1 MSIQSPAAH
10 TAGNA
15 PATEDLGPLA
25 WVLGEIQ
32 KSLDAVGKTLR
43 RFSRDAASA
52 LPGSE
57 IDTMP
62 VRQARQQLHQA
73 VGALQMVGHTAP
85 ALVLGA
91 MEFAVQSFVTE
102 PLRCNDAAVQKI
114 ERAGFAVA
122 DFLNA
127 VVAGKTVSSV
137 ALFPQYREVLE
148 LVGNERVHPA
158 DLWSMTWR
166 WVEIK
171 PAPTQAALVYDPAVR
186 SKLDREVL
194 QVVKSGD
201 DHSARRLQAL
211 CLGLGRGASVPRV
224 ASFWTLAAGFF
235 EALALALIPAD
246 SHVKRAA
253 SRVLLQYAT
262 LARGDNTVSDRL
274 GQDLLF
280 FCAQAVPGPG
290 DEAATLRAVRAAWGI
305 SNEQKVDYTIE
316 QFGRF
321 DPLVLAQAR
330 KRIETAKEMWSA
342 LSGGDV
348 GRTRQVVETFAQLGE
363 SLQKLHPPSLPM
375 VQALNNAVEASVRS
389 GQPPGT
395 ELAMEV
401 ATSVLYLEAAFEDLD
416 PQDRQLTARTI
427 QLAGRIER
435 ARDGGRSEPLEPWM
449 EELYRRVSDRQ
460 TMGTVVGELRSHLAE
475 LEKSLDQFFRRPT
488 EKGLLRNVPSQLL
501 QMRGVFSVLGLDQ
514 AAQTVQRMREN
525 VDQLLAEESPT
536 DEIRAFDS
544 LGNNLGALG
553 FLIDMLSY
561 QPALAKRLFVFDA
574 DIGELKPLM
583 GRQASDASSDAAAPA
598 AFASASGPVAVTE
611 AVMSVEQVDAQI
623 AAKLAALATPGAR
636 KSSPPPSPSPI
647 DEFSQAATSWT
658 SKITG
663 PAPLEALPDTEVT
676 ELEEDDLQNIFLD
689 EAREVLHNGLAAVS
703 ALGARPGDEGELT
716 VLRRAF
722 HTLKGSSRMVGL
734 MDFGEA
740 AWSLEQVLNTWLA
753 DQRPASPELL
763 TGTRNALQ
771 DFAKWVEAIAA
782 GGSHS
787 WKSAPFL
794 AIAESLRTG
803 EPLEIPARVADA
815 EALVAAARHIAAEA
829 AAEVPSAPME
839 PVPLPELPEL
849 PDLRDLELELD
860 LELKGAEAL
869 PVDEPVPAVSVDSPV
884 ADAEEP
890 TVWSGLDGAN
900 EEALQTAS
908 EQAPSDAPRSDEGF
922 ASTDFLDFDAQ
933 PEPPPEEAVSL
944 GDYDDGDFLETV
956 HTALEPSLVSAAS
969 RPKSEPEELSPLELE
984 PEVAAV
990 PQPEVEPAP
999 TLEEVPA
1006 EPAVAS
1012 TPDAELAE
1020 LDELTFALNLEPEA
1034 PALPEP
1040 TVAVEASAPAE
1051 TPVIDE
1057 LPIAHDEVPV
1067 EMAAPEIPPMD
1078 VAEPPVEAAAAAP
1091 EEPQPERTPAPSAE
1105 EQVKVIGPL
1114 RIGIALYNVYLN
1126 EADEWSRQLAT
1137 EVGEWALETHQRVPT
1152 STIGLAHSLAGS
1164 SATVGFQSLSGMAR
1178 LFEAA
1183 LAHLHT
1189 QGRGTPEQGAVLVAA
1204 AEELRRL
1211 LHQFAA
1217 GFLREPAEETLEA
1230 LRSVEASQ
1238 LPIETAEPAAAP
1250 LHLVRHA
1257 GSDVLLDDADDA
1269 SDVVDAV
1276 DMDLF
1281 PIFEEEANELLPQ
1294 LGAALRDWV
1303 QNPENS
1309 ASRTSS
1315 LRTLHTLKG
1324 SARLAGA
1331 MRLGERAHRMESDIE
1346 AIGAE
1351 GADRQAIEQVLTRFD
1366 ALQANF
1372 DALRAAD
1379 DATQAELV
1387 QRAAT
1392 APAPVVPVPAEA
1404 KASAKPSVAV
1414 PTALELEAVP
1424 EAAPASAEAAAVE
1437 PPAERAAIALPSPSV
1452 LTPLRAVSS
1461 QAVRIRTHLLDR
1473 LVAQAGEVIITRSRL
1488 EAELGQLRSSLTDLT
1503 GNLDRLRQQLRDI
1516 EVQAESQMQSR
1527 LAQAKDSQQGF
1538 DPLEFDRFTRV
1549 QELTRMMAESVN
1561 DVATVQR
1568 TLQKT
1573 VQATEDDLSAQA
1585 RQTREL
1591 QRGLLRTRMVEFEG
1605 ISDRLYRV
1613 VRQASKDTGKQVRLD
1628 ITGGSIEM
1636 DRGVLERMT
1645 PAFEHLLR
1653 NCVAHGIEDAAARE
1667 KAGKDPSGLIVIE
1680 LHQEGND
1687 VSVSF
1692 QDDGGGLKYDRI
1704 VARARA
1710 LGLIAEGQQLSDEEA
1725 AELIYQPG
1733 FSTAEQVS
1741 ELAGRGIGMD
1751 VVRAQVAGLGGR
1763 IETRSKAGQG
1773 TTFKLVLPLT
1783 TAVTHVV
1790 MMRAGGVS
1798 IGVPS
1803 NLVELVL
1810 RAGASELEKAYL
1822 DQHYPFG
1829 GEDVPFYWAGA
1840 LLQSSAGSGRAPGKA
1855 NTIVVVRSA
1864 AQRVALH
1871 VDEVLGNQE
1880 VVVKNLGPQLSRL
1893 PGMAAISVL
1902 ASGAVAL
1909 IYNPVALAAVHG
1921 DKARAFQASPNRGAA
1936 TPDSGGAR
1944 PEAPIAQAPAQVPL
1958 VLVVDDSIT
1967 VRRVTQRLLQR
1978 EGYRVALAADGLQ
1991 ALERLQQERPAVVLS
2006 DIEMPRM
2013 DGFDLARNIRADQ
2026 SLADLPI
2033 IMITSRIAE
2042 KHHDHAR
2049 ALGVNHYLGKPYSE
2063 EELLRLVRSYTGVE
2077 LPVALVA

>member
-1 MSIQSPAAH
+1 VSIQIAATTAAGASPLS
-10 TAGNA
+10 N
-15 PATEDLGPLA
+15 EDLGPLA
-25 WVLGEIQ
+25 WILGEIQ
-32 KSLDAVGKTLR
+32 KSLDGVGKSLR
-43 RFSRDAASA
+43 RFARDVGSA
-52 LPGSE
+52 GGQEIETLPLR
-57 IDTMP
+57 M
-62 VRQARQQLHQA
+62 ARQQLHQA
-73 VGALQMVGHTAP
+73 VGALQMVGHPAP

-91 MEFAVQSFVTE
+91 MEFAVQSFVSE
-102 PLRCNDAAVQKI
+102 PLRCTESAVQKI
-114 ERAGFAVA
+114 DRAGFAVT

-127 VVAGKTVSSV
+127 LVAGKTVSSV

-158 DLWSMTWR
+158 DLWSVSWR

-171 PAPTQAALVYDPAVR
+171 PAPTQTALVYDPAVR

-194 QVVKSGD
+194 KVVKSGD
-201 DHSARRLQAL
+201 DHAARRLQAL

-246 SHVKRAA
+246 AHVKRAA

-280 FCAQAVPGPG
+280 FCAQAVPGPR
-290 DEAATLRAVRAAWGI
+290 DEAPTLRAVRAAWGVA
-305 SNEQKVDYTIE
+305 NEQAVDYTVE

-330 KRIETAKEMWSA
+330 KRIETAKDMWSA
-342 LSGGDV
+342 LSSGDV
-348 GRTRQVVETFAQLGE
+348 SRARQVADSFVQLGE
-363 SLQKLHPPSLPM
+363 SLQKLHPPSQPL
-375 VQALNNAVEASVRS
+375 VQALNNAVDASVRS
-389 GQPPGT
+389 GRPPGT

-401 ATSVLYLEAAFEDLD
+401 ATSVLYLEAAFEDID
-416 PQDRQLTARTI
+416 PHDRQLTARTV
-427 QLAGRIER
+427 QLAGRIDR

-460 TMGTVVGELRSHLAE
+460 TMGTVVGELRSHLSE
-475 LEKSLDQFFRRPT
+475 LEKALDQFFRRPT
-488 EKGLLRNVPSQLL
+488 EKNLLLSVPTQLL

-514 AAQTVQRMREN
+514 AAQTVQRMRET
-525 VDQLLAEESPT
+525 VDRLLADESPAQ
-536 DEIRAFDS
+536 DAQVFDS

-574 DIGELKPLM
+574 ELGELKPLM
-583 GRQASDASSDAAAPA
+583 GRQAEESPA
-598 AFASASGPVAVTE
+598 AKASAPVSVAADSGVVTPDKT
-611 AVMSVEQVDAQI
+611 VLSVEEVDAQI
-623 AAKLAALATPGAR
+623 AARLAALAGPGR
-636 KSSPPPSPSPI
+636 KRPPSPI
-647 DEFSQAATSWT
+647 EEFSQAAASWT
-658 SKITG
+658 AKITG

-703 ALGARPGDEGELT
+703 ALAARPDDDGELT

-740 AWSLEQVLNTWLA
+740 AWSFEQVLNTWLA
-753 DQRPASPELL
+753 DERPATPELL
-763 TGTRNALQ
+763 AGTRKALRE
-771 DFAKWVEAIAA
+771 FAQWVEAVAA
-782 GGSHS
+782 GEPHG
-787 WKSAPFL
+787 WQSAPFV
-794 AIAESLRTG
+794 AVAEALRTG
-803 EPLEIPARVADA
+803 EPVAVPARVADVD
-815 EALVAAARHIAAEA
+815 ALVAAARHIAAESAVEPPA
-829 AAEVPSAPME
+829 AAPVAPL
-839 PVPLPELPEL
+839 PIPELPVL
-849 PDLRDLELELD
+849 PDLDLD
-860 LELKGAEAL
+860 LPQPASGLPEADL
-869 PVDEPVPAVSVDSPV
+869 QREETAVDEI
-884 ADAEEP
+884 
-890 TVWSGLDGAN
+890 TVWSGLREPDLDRGPDSGLVD
-900 EEALQTAS
+900 EVP
-908 EQAPSDAPRSDEGF
+908 QATEDEF
-922 ASTDFLDFDAQ
+922 SSTGFLDFDGKPAPRV
-933 PEPPPEEAVSL
+933 PEPEPLGDLEEA
-944 GDYDDGDFLETV
+944 DFLETV
-956 HTALEPSLVSAAS
+956 HTS
-969 RPKSEPEELSPLELE
+969 LE
-984 PEVAAV
+984 PELASIAR
-990 PQPEVEPAP
+990 QRAPEPEPAP
-999 TLEEVPA
+999 DLAFESQQEDAAFDIEADIPPPA
-1006 EPAVAS
+1006 NEPLAG
-1012 TPDAELAE
+1012 AE
-1020 LDELTFALNLEPEA
+1020 LDFQLELPREAAIGSHEA
-1034 PALPEP
+1034 PP
-1040 TVAVEASAPAE
+1040 
-1051 TPVIDE
+1051 
-1057 LPIAHDEVPV
+1057 
-1067 EMAAPEIPPMD
+1067 
-1078 VAEPPVEAAAAAP
+1078 VAEPPVEAEGSAGLDSSPFAFDQALIADLAATDMPAGQDGARSGPASLAESLAP
-1091 EEPQPERTPAPSAE
+1091 NEPESVTETAVPVPEPEPEPESVLEPPVASGSDD
-1105 EQVKVIGPL
+1105 QVKVIGPL

-1137 EVGEWALETHQRVPT
+1137 ELGEWALETHTRLPD
-1152 STIGLAHSLAGS
+1152 STVGLAHSLAGS
-1164 SATVGFQSLSGMAR
+1164 SATVGFQGLSGMAR
-1178 LFEAA
+1178 LLETA
-1183 LAHLHT
+1183 LLHLQHE
-1189 QGRGTPEQGAVLVAA
+1189 GRGTPQQGAVLVSA

-1217 GFLREPAEETLEA
+1217 GFLKEPAEDTLEA
-1230 LRSVEASQ
+1230 LRDVAVARTGAAEAGD
-1238 LPIETAEPAAAP
+1238 IRAASGQ
-1250 LHLVRHA
+1250 HLRSGMADVA
-1257 GSDVLLDDADDA
+1257 LDDTEGALDVL
-1269 SDVVDAV
+1269 DAV
-1276 DMDLF
+1276 DVDLF
-1281 PIFEEEANELLPQ
+1281 PIFEEEAAELLPQ
-1294 LGAALRDWV
+1294 LGSALREWA
-1303 QNPENS
+1303 QQPQET
-1309 ASRTSS
+1309 ASRATA

-1331 MRLGERAHRMESDIE
+1331 MRLGELAHRMESEIE
-1346 AIGAE
+1346 AIGSE
-1351 GADRQAIEQVLTRFD
+1351 GADRTLIEQLLGRFD
-1366 ALQANF
+1366 ALQSVF
-1372 DALRAAD
+1372 DGLRAAD
-1379 DATQAELV
+1379 DAIQTRLV
-1387 QRAAT
+1387 QRASVASPADELFAA
-1392 APAPVVPVPAEA
+1392 APAGEEAKAADQAASLDEAVSISVESSTGVPAE
-1404 KASAKPSVAV
+1404 
-1414 PTALELEAVP
+1414 
-1424 EAAPASAEAAAVE
+1424 PAT
-1437 PPAERAAIALPSPSV
+1437 ERVGIAMPLPSALAITPS
-1452 LTPLRAVSS
+1452 RGASG
-1461 QAVRIRTHLLDR
+1461 QAVRIRTQLLDR
-1473 LVAQAGEVIITRSRL
+1473 LVAQAGEIMITRSRL
-1488 EAELGQLRSSLTDLT
+1488 EAELGQLRASLTDLT

-1527 LAQAKDSQQGF
+1527 LAQAKDSQQAF

-1573 VQATEDDLSAQA
+1573 VQATEDDLSTQA

-1605 ISDRLYRV
+1605 ISERLYRV

-1628 ITGGSIEM
+1628 ITGGTIEM
-1636 DRGVLERMT
+1636 DRGVLDRMT

-1667 KAGKDPSGLIVIE
+1667 KLGKDPVGLIAVE

-1692 QDDGGGLKYDRI
+1692 RDDGGGLNHERI
-1704 VARARA
+1704 MARARA
-1710 LGLIAEGQQLSDEEA
+1710 LGLIEEGRTLAPEQA
-1725 AELIYQPG
+1725 AELIFEPG

-1751 VVRAQVAGLGGR
+1751 VVRAEVAALGGR
-1763 IETRSKAGQG
+1763 IETHSQPGQG
-1773 TTFKLVLPLT
+1773 TLFKLVLPLT

-1790 MMRAGGVS
+1790 MLRAGAIT

-1810 RAGASELEKAYL
+1810 RAGASDLQAAYSG
-1822 DQHYPFG
+1822 QRYPFG
-1829 GEDVPFYWAGA
+1829 GEQVPFYWAGA
-1840 LLQSSAGSGRAPGKA
+1840 LLQSSPRSERAPGKA
-1855 NTIVVVRSA
+1855 NTIVIVRSA

-1921 DKARAFQASPNRGAA
+1921 EKAREFQRATDMQVPLRDARGAEPA
-1936 TPDSGGAR
+1936 VG
-1944 PEAPIAQAPAQVPL
+1944 AQAPAPQVPL

-2013 DGFDLARNIRADQ
+2013 DGFDLARNIRADE

-2042 KHHDHAR
+2042 KHREHAR

-2063 EELLRLVRSYTGVE
+2063 EELLRLVRQFTGAE

>member
-1 MSIQSPAAH
+1 VSIQSPAAH
-10 TAGNA
+10 IAGNA

-158 DLWSMTWR
+158 DLWNMTWR

-171 PAPTQAALVYDPAVR
+171 PAPTQTALVYDPAVR

-201 DHSARRLQAL
+201 DHAARRLQAL

-280 FCAQAVPGPG
+280 FCAQAVPGTG

-321 DPLVLAQAR
+321 DPVVLAQAR

-342 LSGGDV
+342 LSGGDTA
-348 GRTRQVVETFAQLGE
+348 RTRQVVEAFAQLGE

-389 GQPPGT
+389 GRPPGT

-416 PQDRQLTARTI
+416 PQDRQLTARTV

-460 TMGTVVGELRSHLAE
+460 TMGTVVGELRSHLSE

-583 GRQASDASSDAAAPA
+583 GRQAGDASSEAAAPA

-636 KSSPPPSPSPI
+636 KQPQSPI
-647 DEFSQAATSWT
+647 EEFSQAATSWT

-703 ALGARPGDEGELT
+703 ALGARPDDEGELT
-716 VLRRAF
+716 ILRRAF

-753 DQRPASPELL
+753 DQRPATPELL

-803 EPLEIPARVADA
+803 EPLQIPARVADA
-815 EALVAAARHIAAEA
+815 ESLVAAARHIAAEA
-829 AAEVPSAPME
+829 AAEVPPAPME
-839 PVPLPELPEL
+839 PVPLPEL

-860 LELKGAEAL
+860 LDSKGVEAKSADVQAEAL
-869 PVDEPVPAVSVDSPV
+869 P
-884 ADAEEP
+884 
-890 TVWSGLDGAN
+890 
-900 EEALQTAS
+900 S
-908 EQAPSDAPRSDEGF
+908 ESRRSDDGF
-922 ASTDFLDFDAQ
+922 ASSDFLDFDTK
-933 PEPPPEEAVSL
+933 PEPPPEEVASL
-944 GDYDDGDFLETV
+944 GDYEDVDFLETV
-956 HTALEPSLVSAAS
+956 HTALEPSLVAAAS
-969 RPKSEPEELSPLELE
+969 PRQPEPEELPPLELE

-990 PQPEVEPAP
+990 PQPEVEPEPLLEELATERVAAP
-999 TLEEVPA
+999 T
-1006 EPAVAS
+1006 
-1012 TPDAELAE
+1012 PDPELA
-1020 LDELTFALNLEPEA
+1020 FALRLEPEA
-1034 PALPEP
+1034 APEP
-1040 TVAVEASAPAE
+1040 MPEVEASHPAQ
-1051 TPVIDE
+1051 TPVIE
-1057 LPIAHDEVPV
+1057 EPAAVEEAAAFEIA
-1067 EMAAPEIPPMD
+1067 AATEFPRLD
-1078 VAEPPVEAAAAAP
+1078 VAEPPVEAGPVETVASAP
-1091 EEPQPERTPAPSAE
+1091 EEPQPERTPPPSAE

-1137 EVGEWALETHQRVPT
+1137 EVGEWALETHERVPM
-1152 STIGLAHSLAGS
+1152 SAISLAHSLAGS

-1183 LAHLHT
+1183 LQHLHT
-1189 QGRGTPEQGAVLVAA
+1189 QGRGTPEQGAILVAA

-1217 GFLREPAEETLEA
+1217 GFLREPAEDTVEA
-1230 LRSVEASQ
+1230 LRNVEASQ
-1238 LPIETAEPAAAP
+1238 LPVETVQPAAAP
-1250 LHLVRHA
+1250 LHLVRNVE
-1257 GSDVLLDDADDA
+1257 SDVSLDDSDEA
-1269 SDVVDAV
+1269 SDVIDAV

-1294 LGAALRDWV
+1294 LGAALREWA
-1303 QNPENS
+1303 QNPQNPS
-1309 ASRTSS
+1309 PRTSS

-1331 MRLGERAHRMESDIE
+1331 MRLGERAHRMESEIE

-1351 GADRQAIEQVLTRFD
+1351 SADRHAIEQLLTRFD
-1366 ALQANF
+1366 AVQASF

-1392 APAPVVPVPAEA
+1392 PPAPVAAAAAPEA
-1404 KASAKPSVAV
+1404 KVPSTPSVV
-1414 PTALELEAVP
+1414 EP
-1424 EAAPASAEAAAVE
+1424 AAPAYEAVAEAASAATEPTPAAPPVE
-1437 PPAERAAIALPSPSV
+1437 RSAIAMPSPSV
-1452 LTPLRAVSS
+1452 LTPLRAASS

-1667 KAGKDPSGLIVIE
+1667 SAGKDPSGLIVIE

-1704 VARARA
+1704 IARARS
-1710 LGLIAEGQQLSDEEA
+1710 LGLVAEGQQLSDEEA

-1763 IETRSKAGQG
+1763 IETHSKPGQG

-1790 MMRAGGVS
+1790 MMRAGTVN

-1822 DQHYPFG
+1822 NQHYPFG
-1829 GEDVPFYWAGA
+1829 GEEVPFYWAGA
-1840 LLQSSAGSGRAPGKA
+1840 LLQSSPGSERAPGKA

-1909 IYNPVALAAVHG
+1909 IYNPVALAAVHSE
-1921 DKARAFQASPNRGAA
+1921 KARAFQASAGRGAA
-1936 TPDSGGAR
+1936 TPGAGGAQ
-1944 PEAPIAQAPAQVPL
+1944 PLAPVQVPAQVPL

-2013 DGFDLARNIRADQ
+2013 DGFDLARNIRADA

>member
-1 MSIQSPAAH
+1 MSIQSPATAPV
-10 TAGNA
+10 AGNA

-32 KSLDAVGKTLR
+32 KSLDNVSKTLR
-43 RFSRDAASA
+43 RFAREAGSA
-52 LPGSE
+52 PE
-57 IDTMP
+57 TDTTP
-62 VRQARQQLHQA
+62 LRLARQQLHQA

-91 MEFAVQSFVTE
+91 MEFAVQSFITE
-102 PLRCNDAAVQKI
+102 PARCTEAAVHKI
-114 ERAGFAVA
+114 DRAGFAA
-122 DFLNA
+122 TDFLNA
-127 VVAGKTVSSV
+127 LLAGKTVSSV
-137 ALFPQYREVLE
+137 ALFPQYRDVLE

-158 DLWSMTWR
+158 DLWSMSWR

-171 PAPTQAALVYDPAVR
+171 PAPTQTALVYDPAVR

-194 QVVKSGD
+194 KIVKSGD
-201 DHSARRLQAL
+201 DHAARRLQAL

-235 EALALALIPAD
+235 EALALSLIPTDA
-246 SHVKRAA
+246 HVKRAA

-280 FCAQAVPGPG
+280 FCAQAVPGPR
-290 DEAATLRAVRAAWGI
+290 DEAATLRAVRVAWGVA
-305 SNEQKVDYTIE
+305 NEQKVDYAIE

-330 KRIETAKEMWSA
+330 KRIEAAKEMWSA

-348 GRTRQVVETFAQLGE
+348 SRTRQVADTFAQLGE

-375 VQALNNAVEASVRS
+375 VQALNNAVDASLRS
-389 GQPPGT
+389 GKPPAT

-416 PQDRQLTARTI
+416 PHDRQLTARTV

-435 ARDGGRSEPLEPWM
+435 VREGGRSEPLEPWM

-460 TMGTVVGELRSHLAE
+460 TMGTVVGELRAHLSE
-475 LEKSLDQFFRRPT
+475 LEKSLDQFFRRPAD
-488 EKGLLRNVPSQLL
+488 KSVLRTVPTQLL

-525 VDQLLAEESPT
+525 VDQLLAEEAAATEAS
-536 DEIRAFDS
+536 DFDA

-553 FLIDMLSY
+553 FLIDMLGY
-561 QPALAKRLFVFDA
+561 QPALAKRLFVFDSEA
-574 DIGELKPLM
+574 GELKPLM
-583 GRQASDASSDAAAPA
+583 GRQANDTAEPEATAPVS
-598 AFASASGPVAVTE
+598 FASASGPVSVTDT
-611 AVMSVEQVDAQI
+611 VLSVEEVDAQI
-623 AAKLAALATPGAR
+623 AAKLAALAGPTR
-636 KSSPPPSPSPI
+636 KAPSPI
-647 DEFSQAATSWT
+647 EEFSKATASWT
-658 SKITG
+658 AKITG

-703 ALGARPGDEGELT
+703 ALGAQPDDNGELT

-740 AWSLEQVLNTWLA
+740 AWSFEQVLNTWLA
-753 DQRPASPELL
+753 DQRPATPELL
-763 TGTRNALQ
+763 AGTKRALT

-782 GGSHS
+782 NEPHG
-787 WKSAPFL
+787 WQSAPFRSV
-794 AIAESLRTG
+794 AEALRTG
-803 EPLEIPARVADA
+803 EPIAPPARVADA
-815 EALVAAARHIAAEA
+815 EALVAAARHIAAEETMAEAKA
-829 AAEVPSAPME
+829 APDAQPE
-839 PVPLPELPEL
+839 PLPLPELPEL
-849 PDLRDLELELD
+849 ELD
-860 LELKGAEAL
+860 MAPMAFEA
-869 PVDEPVPAVSVDSPV
+869 PSEAAPEPMPPSA
-884 ADAEEP
+884 
-890 TVWSGLDGAN
+890 
-900 EEALQTAS
+900 TAS
-908 EQAPSDAPRSDEGF
+908 ADDF
-922 ASTDFLDFDAQ
+922 ASTDFLDFEVKPA
-933 PEPPPEEAVSL
+933 PALEEPVPPAELEEI
-944 GDYDDGDFLETV
+944 DFLETV
-956 HTALEPSLVSAAS
+956 HVSI
-969 RPKSEPEELSPLELE
+969 
-984 PEVAAV
+984 
-990 PQPEVEPAP
+990 EPA
-999 TLEEVPA
+999 LALPA
-1006 EPAVAS
+1006 EPVFEAPASIPAPVAEPEP
-1012 TPDAELAE
+1012 TPEPAQ
-1020 LDELTFALNLEPEA
+1020 ALHVEPEAMPEPEA
-1034 PALPEP
+1034 PALAEEALEELPQALQAEPEA
-1040 TVAVEASAPAE
+1040 VAASAE
-1051 TPVIDE
+1051 
-1057 LPIAHDEVPV
+1057 
-1067 EMAAPEIPPMD
+1067 PE
-1078 VAEPPVEAAAAAP
+1078 AEP
-1091 EEPQPERTPAPSAE
+1091 ERPAAPSADD
-1105 EQVKVIGPL
+1105 QVKVIGPL

-1126 EADEWSRQLAT
+1126 EADEWSRQLAI
-1137 EVGEWALETHQRVPT
+1137 EVGEWALESHERVSD

-1164 SATVGFQSLSGMAR
+1164 SATVGFQGLSDMAR
-1178 LFEAA
+1178 SIEAA
-1183 LAHLHT
+1183 LQHLHM
-1189 QGRGTPEQGAVLVAA
+1189 QGRGTPAQGAVLVTA

-1217 GFLREPAEETLEA
+1217 GFLHEPAQETMRA
-1230 LRSVEASQ
+1230 LRDVAASPMPLDMGEAAIGS
-1238 LPIETAEPAAAP
+1238 AASLRFA
-1250 LHLVRHA
+1250 VA
-1257 GSDVLLDDADDA
+1257 DVALDDSEDA
-1269 SDVVDAV
+1269 IDVTDVIDV
-1276 DMDLF
+1276 DLF
-1281 PIFEEEANELLPQ
+1281 PIFEEEAAELLPQ
-1294 LGAALRDWV
+1294 LGTALREWSQHPDD
-1303 QNPENS
+1303 PAPR
-1309 ASRTSS
+1309 AST

-1331 MRLGERAHRMESDIE
+1331 MRLGERAHRMESEIE
-1346 AIGAE
+1346 AISAE
-1351 GADRQAIEQVLTRFD
+1351 GADRQAIEHLLTRFD
-1366 ALQANF
+1366 TLQATF
-1372 DALRAAD
+1372 DGLRAAD
-1379 DATQAELV
+1379 DAIQTELV
-1387 QRAAT
+1387 QRVVAAAPAAPAVSAAAEARAGT
-1392 APAPVVPVPAEA
+1392 AEPKAGTPEPAPVAEA
-1404 KASAKPSVAV
+1404 DTARRAV
-1414 PTALELEAVP
+1414 
-1424 EAAPASAEAAAVE
+1424 
-1437 PPAERAAIALPSPSV
+1437 ALPSPSA
-1452 LTPLRAVSS
+1452 LTPLRNISS

-1488 EAELGQLRSSLTDLT
+1488 EAELGQLRSSLGDLT

-1605 ISDRLYRV
+1605 ISERLYRV

-1628 ITGGSIEM
+1628 IVGGSIEM
-1636 DRGVLERMT
+1636 DRGVLDRMT

-1653 NCVAHGIEDAAARE
+1653 NCVAHGIEDVAARE
-1667 KAGKDPSGLIVIE
+1667 KAGKDASGLIVIE
-1680 LHQEGND
+1680 LHHEGND

-1692 QDDGGGLKYDRI
+1692 RDDGAGLNHKRI
-1704 VARARA
+1704 VERAQS
-1710 LGLIAEGQQLSDEEA
+1710 LGLIAQGQKLSEDEA
-1725 AELIYQPG
+1725 AELIFQPG

-1751 VVRAQVAGLGGR
+1751 VVRAQIAALGGR
-1763 IETRSKAGQG
+1763 IETQSKAGEG
-1773 TTFKLVLPLT
+1773 TSFKLVLPLT

-1790 MMRAGGVS
+1790 MLRTGATS

-1803 NLVELVL
+1803 NLVELVQ
-1810 RAGASELEKAYL
+1810 RASGSELETAYL
-1822 DQHYPFG
+1822 NQRYAFA
-1829 GEDVPFYWAGA
+1829 GEQVPFFWAGA
-1840 LLQSSAGSGRAPGKA
+1840 LLQSSARSDRAIGKT
-1855 NTIVVVRSA
+1855 NTIVMVRSA
-1864 AQRVALH
+1864 QQRVALH

-1893 PGMAAISVL
+1893 PGMAGISVL
-1902 ASGAVAL
+1902 ASGAVAM

-1921 DKARAFQASPNRGAA
+1921 EKARQLQAKGAA
-1936 TPDSGGAR
+1936 AASSSQGVRSAEPAL
-1944 PEAPIAQAPAQVPL
+1944 PQPAPQIPL

-1978 EGYRVALAADGLQ
+1978 EGYRVSLAADGLQ

-2013 DGFDLARNIRADQ
+2013 DGFDLARNIRADE
-2026 SLADLPI
+2026 SLAGLPI

-2042 KHHDHAR
+2042 KHRDHAR

-2063 EELLRLVRSYTGVE
+2063 EELLRLVRSYTSAEV
-2077 LPVALVA
+2077 PVAMAA

>member
-1 MSIQSPAAH
+1 MSIQSPATAH

-32 KSLDAVGKTLR
+32 KSLDGVGKTLR
-43 RFSRDAASA
+43 RFARDAAA
-52 LPGSE
+52 AAPGSE
-57 IDTMP
+57 IDTQP
-62 VRQARQQLHQA
+62 LRLARQQLHQA

-102 PLRCNDAAVQKI
+102 PLRCTDSAVQKI
-114 ERAGFAVA
+114 DRAGFAVA

-127 VVAGKTVSSV
+127 LIAGKVVSSV

-171 PAPTQAALVYDPAVR
+171 PAPTQTALVYDPAVR

-194 QVVKSGD
+194 KVVKSGD
-201 DHSARRLQAL
+201 DHAARRLQAL

-235 EALALALIPAD
+235 EALALALIPTDA
-246 SHVKRAA
+246 HVKRAA

-280 FCAQAVPGPG
+280 FCAQAVPGSR
-290 DEAATLRAVRAAWGI
+290 DEAATLRAVRVAWGVA
-305 SNEQKVDYTIE
+305 NEQTVDYTIE

-321 DPLVLAQAR
+321 DPVVLAQAR
-330 KRIETAKEMWSA
+330 KRIEAAKEMWSA

-348 GRTRQVVETFAQLGE
+348 NRTRQVADTFAQLGE

-375 VQALNNAVEASVRS
+375 VQALNNAVDASLRS
-389 GQPPGT
+389 GKPPAT

-416 PQDRQLTARTI
+416 PHDRQLTARTV

-435 ARDGGRSEPLEPWM
+435 AREGGRSEPLEPWM

-460 TMGTVVGELRSHLAE
+460 TMGTVVGELRSHLSE
-475 LEKSLDQFFRRPT
+475 LEKSLDQFFRRPS
-488 EKGLLRNVPSQLL
+488 EKGLLRTVPSQLL

-525 VDQLLAEESPT
+525 VDQLLAEESPA
-536 DEIRAFDS
+536 DEIQAFDS

-574 DIGELKPLM
+574 ELGELKPLM
-583 GRQASDASSDAAAPA
+583 GRQASDASLPEAVAPVS
-598 AFASASGPVAVTE
+598 FASSSGPVAVTDT
-611 AVMSVEQVDAQI
+611 VLSVEEVDAQI
-623 AAKLAALATPGAR
+623 AAKLAALAGPGTR
-636 KSSPPPSPSPI
+636 KTPPSPI
-647 DEFSQAATSWT
+647 EEFSRATASWT
-658 SKITG
+658 AKITG

-703 ALGARPGDEGELT
+703 ALGSRPDDSGELT

-722 HTLKGSSRMVGL
+722 HTLKGSARMVGL

-740 AWSLEQVLNTWLA
+740 AWSFEQVLNTWLA
-753 DQRPASPELL
+753 DQRPATPELL
-763 TGTRNALQ
+763 AGTRTSLQ
-771 DFAKWVEAIAA
+771 DFAKWVEAIAS
-782 GGSHS
+782 GEPHT
-787 WKSAPFL
+787 WQSAPFR
-794 AIAESLRTG
+794 AIAEALRTG
-803 EPLEIPARVADA
+803 EPLAPAPAPVADA
-815 EALVAAARHIAAEA
+815 DTLVAAARRIAAE
-829 AAEVPSAPME
+829 SAVEAPPAPVE
-839 PVPLPELPEL
+839 PLPLPEMPDL
-849 PDLRDLELELD
+849 PDLDLD
-860 LELKGAEAL
+860 S
-869 PVDEPVPAVSVDSPV
+869 EPVAFEEP
-884 ADAEEP
+884 AEEAKP
-890 TVWSGLDGAN
+890 AASQAEETTVWLGVDQPGARREAEPEGRH
-900 EEALQTAS
+900 EE
-908 EQAPSDAPRSDEGF
+908 EPGSDDGF
-922 ASTDFLDFDAQ
+922 ASTDFLDFDAK
-933 PEPPPEEAVSL
+933 PAAPPEDPEVL
-944 GDYDDGDFLETV
+944 DELEDVDFLETV
-956 HTALEPSLVSAAS
+956 HTSLEPALAARAVQPQPETTPEPAHATDAEIEAMFAVPAPAPAELPTPVEDLAFELTLAPES
-969 RPKSEPEELSPLELE
+969 PVEPEAAAE
-984 PEVAAV
+984 PAPAAVEPEPEPEVVPEPEALAPAAEAMEEAPAEPVVEAIEPPAAAAPVEVAAV
-990 PQPEVEPAP
+990 TEAETEVE
-999 TLEEVPA
+999 A
-1006 EPAVAS
+1006 E
-1012 TPDAELAE
+1012 AEAE
-1020 LDELTFALNLEPEA
+1020 AEA
-1034 PALPEP
+1034 ERP
-1040 TVAVEASAPAE
+1040 
-1051 TPVIDE
+1051 
-1057 LPIAHDEVPV
+1057 
-1067 EMAAPEIPPMD
+1067 
-1078 VAEPPVEAAAAAP
+1078 AAAAL
-1091 EEPQPERTPAPSAE
+1091 SAE

-1137 EVGEWALETHQRVPT
+1137 EVGEWALESHERVPD
-1152 STIGLAHSLAGS
+1152 SMIGLAHSLAGS
-1164 SATVGFQSLSGMAR
+1164 SATVGFQSLSNMAR

-1183 LAHLHT
+1183 LQHLQM
-1189 QGRGTPEQGAVLVAA
+1189 QGRGTPEQGVVLVVA

-1217 GFLREPAEETLEA
+1217 GFLREPAEETLQA
-1230 LRSVEASQ
+1230 LREVAASQ
-1238 LPIETAEPAAAP
+1238 LPVEPVEGR
-1250 LHLVRHA
+1250 LVTFHVPRDA
-1257 GSDVLLDDADDA
+1257 MADVALDD
-1269 SDVVDAV
+1269 SEDAV
-1276 DMDLF
+1276 DVTDAVDVDLF
-1281 PIFEEEANELLPQ
+1281 PIFEEEAAELLPQ
-1294 LGAALRDWV
+1294 LGAALREWS
-1303 QNPENS
+1303 QHPEDTS
-1309 ASRTSS
+1309 PRAST

-1346 AIGAE
+1346 ALGSE
-1351 GADRQAIEQVLTRFD
+1351 GADRQSIEQLLTRFD
-1366 ALQANF
+1366 ALQATF

-1379 DATQAELV
+1379 DAVQTELV
-1387 QRAAT
+1387 QRATAA
-1392 APAPVVPVPAEA
+1392 APAPKPVEL
-1404 KASAKPSVAV
+1404 
-1414 PTALELEAVP
+1414 PTAVEAP
-1424 EAAPASAEAAAVE
+1424 AASEKEEAAPADEPVVERSAV
-1437 PPAERAAIALPSPSV
+1437 ALPSPSA
-1452 LTPLRAVSS
+1452 LTPLRAISN

-1488 EAELGQLRSSLTDLT
+1488 EAELGQLRSSLGDLT

-1613 VRQASKDTGKQVRLD
+1613 VRQASKETGKQVRLD

-1636 DRGVLERMT
+1636 DRGVLDRMT

-1653 NCVAHGIEDAAARE
+1653 NCVAHGIEDAAVRE
-1667 KAGKDPSGLIVIE
+1667 KAGKDSSGLIVIE
-1680 LHQEGND
+1680 LHHEGND

-1692 QDDGGGLKYDRI
+1692 RDDGAGLNFERI
-1704 VARARA
+1704 AARA
-1710 LGLIAEGQQLSDEEA
+1710 LTLGLIPEGKQLSPAEA
-1725 AELIYQPG
+1725 AELIFQPG

-1751 VVRAQVAGLGGR
+1751 VVRAEVAALGGR
-1763 IETRSKAGQG
+1763 IETNSQPGQG
-1773 TTFKLVLPLT
+1773 TVFKLVLPLT

-1790 MMRAGGVS
+1790 MLRAGAVS
-1798 IGVPS
+1798 VGVPS
-1803 NLVELVL
+1803 NVVELVL
-1810 RAGASELEKAYL
+1810 RAGASDLESAYL
-1822 DQHYPFG
+1822 NQRYAFG
-1829 GEDVPFYWAGA
+1829 GEQVPFYWAGA
-1840 LLQSSAGSGRAPGKA
+1840 LLQSSAGSERAPGKA
-1855 NTIVVVRSA
+1855 NTIVIVRSA

-1921 DKARAFQASPNRGAA
+1921 EKARELQATRTRQAA
-1936 TPDSGGAR
+1936 AKDIGGSEPTR
-1944 PEAPIAQAPAQVPL
+1944 QVPQSVPQVPL

-2013 DGFDLARNIRADQ
+2013 DGFDLARNIRADET
-2026 SLADLPI
+2026 LADLPI

-2077 LPVALVA
+2077 VPVALVA